1 MLPNRSQDEEDY
13 HSVGRRQAEV
23 CNPLSPKIVT
33 VIEPSRNRFV
43 PDLSELWSFREVV
56 YFLIWRDLKVRYRQ
70 TYLGVAWAV
79 LQPLLT
85 MSVFSIFFGKL
96 IGVPSGEVPYPIF
109 VLCGLVP
116 WNFFSRAIS
125 SMTGSLVSN
134 QELVRR
140 VYFPRMAI
148 PLASMLSCI
157 ADIGWGFAILAVAL
171 AIFQVVPSVQILML
185 PVALFVLISAV
196 LGIGLALSAVN
207 VQFRD
212 IGFIVP
218 FALQLLLFISPVIYP
233 SNLVPEVWRPLY
245 SLNPMVG
252 VVELTRWSLLDTPA
266 DWLLIGISM
275 ISAMFLVAAGVC
287 TFARTERLFA
297 DLI

>member
-1 MLPNRSQDEEDY
+1 MLPNRSQDKEDY
-13 HSVGRRQAEV
+13 HSVGRRRAEAG
-23 CNPLSPKIVT
+23 NRLSPKIVT

-43 PDLSELWSFREVV
+43 PDLSELWSFREVI
-56 YFLIWRDLKVRYRQ
+56 YFLVWRDLKVRYRQ

-171 AIFQVVPSVQILML
+171 VTFQVAPSVQILML

-218 FALQLLLFISPVIYP
+218 FALQLLLFISPVI
-233 SNLVPEVWRPLY
+233 
-245 SLNPMVG
+245 
-252 VVELTRWSLLDTPA
+252 
-266 DWLLIGISM
+266 
-275 ISAMFLVAAGVC
+275 
-287 TFARTERLFA
+287 
-297 DLI
+297 